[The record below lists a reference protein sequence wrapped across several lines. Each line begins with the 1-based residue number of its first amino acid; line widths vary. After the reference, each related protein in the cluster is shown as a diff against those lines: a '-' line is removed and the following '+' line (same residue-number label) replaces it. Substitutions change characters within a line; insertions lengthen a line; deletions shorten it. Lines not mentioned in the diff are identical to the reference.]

1 MITASHNPVC
11 DNGIKMVD
19 PAGEMLAA
27 DWEEHAT
34 FLVNQLD
41 KDLDVALNSIISRN
55 NIDTKVKPYVI
66 IGRDTR

>member
-19 PAGEMLAA
+19 PAGEMLANE
-27 DWEEHAT
+27 WEDHAT

-41 KDLDVALNSIISRN
+41 KDLDVALSSIISRTGL
-55 NIDTKVKPYVI
+55 DPKQKPYI
-66 IGRDTR
+66 ILGRDTR